1 MFDRKFVWWPSL
13 DRASSGIQSSAG
25 LGFVF
30 GMLPA
35 LGISEPVASEAVGSS
50 AVPFRW
56 RPLQFPV
63 HSTVCRS
70 PTAWQTAQ
78 MQEGEGGAEGVGCS
92 PDGGRLPRRA
102 GPGIKRGLPAESPMA
117 SLLPSGTVLGD

>member
-1 MFDRKFVWWPSL
+1 
-13 DRASSGIQSSAG
+13 
-25 LGFVF
+25 
-30 GMLPA
+30 MLPA

-56 RPLQFPV
+56 RPL
-63 HSTVCRS
+63 
-70 PTAWQTAQ
+70 Q